1 MLPHDTQGKKVGAVL
16 IVGGGIGG
24 MQAALDLAA
33 CGIKV
38 YLVDNKPSIGG
49 VMAQL
54 DKTFPTNDCA
64 MCTQAPRLVEIGRHK
79 DIELITMS
87 EVERVEGE
95 PGNFRITLKKR
106 PRYVDIN
113 KCTGCGLCFPSCP
126 VVMKNEYDL
135 GLSDRKAI
143 SILFP
148 QAVPNKAAI
157 DRREERPC
165 KAACMDACP
174 IHTNA
179 LGYVKLIAEGKF
191 REAYQLNRDVNP
203 LPSICGKVCFA
214 PCEEACNRGEMDE
227 PIAIRQL
234 KMFVSDLVNIDELP
248 IPQITKT
255 GKKVAI
261 IGAGPAG
268 LAAANDLSLAGHEAT
283 IFEAKPEPGGMLR
296 YAIPD
301 YRLPKDVL
309 QKEVNYIQRL
319 GVEIKTGVEVGKDIS
334 LAEIRKNHDAVFIGV
349 GAQGGMKLEI
359 EGERLPGVTDGI
371 RFLRDLAMGQKV
383 RVGKRVAVIGGGN
396 TAMDCARTAKRLGG
410 EDVKIFYRR
419 SRAEMPASA
428 EEVEALE
435 KEGVHIDFLTTPQRF
450 LSERGTLTRMECIR
464 MKLGEPD
471 AGCRRR
477 PVPIPGSN
485 FTVVVDT
492 AIAALGQHLETDFVK
507 ELGLPLGK
515 NGTIVADPKTGG
527 TNIEGIFAGGDVVT
541 GAAFVID
548 AIALGKKAARSIN
561 RYLKSEPIEVQEE
574 EKKPQKLTLDEVA
587 LLKRRFPTL
596 KRMVMREEPAKKR
609 ITDFREVAIGF
620 SGEEAVKEALRCLAG
635 QIEGC
640 ILCGECER
648 RCDAKAIDY
657 VQKEETVELNV
668 GAIVLSPGY
677 ESFDAKGKQEL
688 GYGRYANIVSALEFE
703 RILSASGPYSGKVLR
718 PSDQKAPKRIAFMQ
732 CVGSRDVER
741 DYCSSICCMY
751 ATKEAIIAKE
761 HVGEDL
767 DCDIFFMDMRAFGKG
782 FEAYYERAK
791 ELGVNYIRCRPASVE
806 EIPESKNLLIKY
818 LVEDEK
824 KVSREYDMVVLSTG
838 VAPPHSAIKIGK
850 TFGIALNRFNFC
862 QTSIFKPAESIRE
875 GVYVAGPFTEPK
887 DIPETVMQASA
898 AASKALSLL
907 KETRGSLIVQ
917 KEYPPEREIA
927 GEEPRVGVFV
937 CH

>member
-1 MLPHDTQGKKVGAVL
+1 MLPHDKQGKKVGAVL

-24 MQAALDLAA
+24 MQAALDMAA

-38 YLVDNKPSIGG
+38 YLVDNKPAIGG
-49 VMAQL
+49 VMSQL

-79 DIELITMS
+79 DIELLTMS

-95 PGNFRITLKKR
+95 PGNFRITIKKR

-126 VVMKNEYDL
+126 VAMKNEYDL

-143 SILFP
+143 NILFP

-174 IHTNA
+174 IHTNV

-191 REAYQLNRDVNP
+191 REAYQLNRDVNL
-203 LPSICGKVCFA
+203 LPSVCGKVCFA
-214 PCEEACNRGEMDE
+214 PCEEACNRGQLDE

-248 IPQITKT
+248 IPQIIKT
-255 GKKVAI
+255 GKRVAI

-268 LAAANDLSLAGHEAT
+268 LAAANDLSLAGHEVT

-301 YRLPKDVL
+301 YRLPKDTL

-334 LAEIRKNHDAVFIGV
+334 LAEVRKDHDAVFIGV

-359 EGERLPGVTDGI
+359 EGEGMAGVTDGI
-371 RFLRDLAMGQKV
+371 RFLRDMTMGQKAQ
-383 RVGKRVAVIGGGN
+383 VGKRVAVIGGGN
-396 TAMDCARTAKRLGG
+396 TAMDCARTARRLGG
-410 EDVKIFYRR
+410 EDVRIVYRR
-419 SRAEMPASA
+419 SRTEMPASV

-435 KEGVHIDFLTTPQRF
+435 KEGIHIDFLTTPQRF
-450 LSERGTLTRMECIR
+450 LSEGGNLTGMECIR

-471 AGCRRR
+471 ASGRRR

-485 FTVVVDT
+485 FTVGLDT
-492 AIAALGQHLETDFVK
+492 AIAALGQNLETDFVK
-507 ELGLPLGK
+507 ELGLSLGK
-515 NGTIVADPKTGG
+515 NGTIAADPKTGA
-527 TNIEGIFAGGDVVT
+527 TNIEGAFAGGDVVT
-541 GAAFVID
+541 GAAYVID
-548 AIALGKKAARSIN
+548 AISAGKKAARSIN
-561 RYLKSEPIEVQEE
+561 RYLKGEPIDVQEE
-574 EKKPQKLTLDEVA
+574 EKKPQKLNLDEVA

-596 KRMVMREEPAKKR
+596 KRMVMREEPAKER
-609 ITDFREVAIGF
+609 ITDFREVVLGF

-657 VQKEETVELNV
+657 AQREETIELNV

-677 ESFDAKGKQEL
+677 ESFDAKAKPEL
-688 GYGRYANIVSALEFE
+688 GYGRYANVVSALEFE

-732 CVGSRDVER
+732 CIGSRDHER

-791 ELGVNYIRCRPASVE
+791 QLGVNYIRCRPASVE

-838 VAPPHSAIKIGK
+838 IDPPHSAIKIGK

-862 QTSIFKPAESIRE
+862 QTSIFKPAESIHE

-917 KEYPPEREIA
+917 KEYPPERDIA
-927 GEEPRVGVFV
+927 GEEPRVGIFV